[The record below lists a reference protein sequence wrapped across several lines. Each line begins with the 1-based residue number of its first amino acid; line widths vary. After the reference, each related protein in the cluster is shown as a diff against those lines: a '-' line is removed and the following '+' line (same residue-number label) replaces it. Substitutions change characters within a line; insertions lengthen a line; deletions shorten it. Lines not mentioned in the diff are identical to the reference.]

1 MTDIFQWRMIALN
14 QKEKWL
20 DWAVE
25 LQALAQAGLFYSK
38 DIYDIERF
46 QRIREIAAE
55 MLVSPTGLP
64 KEEITD
70 LFCGETGYQT
80 PKLDSRAAVF
90 QDDKI
95 LLVQEK
101 DGLWSLPGGWV
112 DVNLSVAENAVKE
125 VKEEAGLDV
134 QAEFIIAVQDRKKHN
149 PELYAYNICK
159 VFFLCALIGGSFR
172 PNSETIA
179 SGYFSPEDLPLL
191 AENKTTAAQI
201 RMCFDAYRADHWITQ
216 FD

>member
-1 MTDIFQWRMIALN
+1 MNHNT
-14 QKEKWL
+14 KWL
-20 DWAVE
+20 DWAQE
-25 LQALAQAGLFYSK
+25 LQALAQAGLYYSK

-55 MLVSPTGLP
+55 MLVSPSGLP
-64 KEEITD
+64 VERIRN
-70 LFCGETGYQT
+70 LFCNETGYQT

-90 QDDKI
+90 QNDKI

-101 DGLWSLPGGWV
+101 DRLWSLPGGWV
-112 DVNLSVAENAVKE
+112 DVNLSAGENVVKE

-134 QAEFIIAVQDRKKHN
+134 RAEFVIAVQDRKKHN
-149 PELYAYNICK
+149 PGLYAYNITK
-159 VFFLCALIGGSFR
+159 VFFLCTLWGGSFE

-179 SGYFSPEDLPLL
+179 SGYFSMEDLPPLSL
-191 AENKTTAAQI
+191 NKTTAAQI
-201 RMCFDAYRADHWITQ
+201 QMCFDAYHAENWATL

>member
-1 MTDIFQWRMIALN
+1 MN
-14 QKEKWL
+14 QEQKWL

-25 LQALAQAGLFYSK
+25 LQALAQAGLYYSK
-38 DIYDIERF
+38 DIYDLERF
-46 QRIREIAAE
+46 QRIREIAAD
-55 MLVSPTGLP
+55 MLVSPSGLP
-64 KEEITD
+64 AEQVRN

-90 QDDKI
+90 CDDKI

-101 DGLWSLPGGWV
+101 NGLWSLPGGWV
-112 DVNLSVAENAVKE
+112 DTNLSVGENTVKE

-134 QAEFIIAVQDRKKHN
+134 RPEFVIAVQDRKRHN
-149 PELYAYNICK
+149 TEIYAYNICK
-159 VFFLCALIGGSFR
+159 VFLLCTLLGGCFR
-172 PNSETIA
+172 ENSETIA
-179 SGYFSPEDLPLL
+179 SGYFSPEDLPPL

>member
-1 MTDIFQWRMIALN
+1 MQEK
-14 QKEKWL
+14 QKWL
-20 DWAVE
+20 DWAIE

-46 QRIREIAAE
+46 QRIREIAAD
-55 MLVSPTGLP
+55 MLVSPSGLP
-64 KEEITD
+64 VERVKE
-70 LFCGETGYQT
+70 LFCSEIGYQT

-90 QDDKI
+90 LDDKI
-95 LLVQEK
+95 LLVQEQN
-101 DGLWSLPGGWV
+101 GLWSLPGGWV
-112 DVNLSVAENAVKE
+112 DVNLSVGENVVKE

-134 QAEFIIAVQDRKKHN
+134 RPEFVIAVQDRKKHN
-149 PELYAYNICK
+149 TEIYAYNICK
-159 VFFLCALIGGSFR
+159 VFLLCSLLGGSFQ

-179 SGYFSPEDLPLL
+179 SGYFSLDNLPPL

-201 RMCFDAYRADHWITQ
+201 QMCFEAHQAEHWVTQ

>member
-1 MTDIFQWRMIALN
+1 MEQNR
-14 QKEKWL
+14 KWL

-64 KEEITD
+64 KKQIVD

-101 DGLWSLPGGWV
+101 NGLWSLPGGWV

-134 QAEFIIAVQDRKKHN
+134 RAEFVIAVQETD
-149 PELYAYNICK
+149 ELR
-159 VFFLCALIGGSFR
+159 CAKQGSAIPGFGCVIVITV
-172 PNSETIA
+172 PQQ
-179 SGYFSPEDLPLL
+179 DLPVSSAYQLSQIVDQTFL
-191 AENKTTAAQI
+191 GLDDDDLVHRIGLVENGCQCTFHE
-201 RMCFDAYRADHWITQ
+201 FDVRCM
-216 FD
+216 

>member
-1 MTDIFQWRMIALN
+1 MDHNA
-14 QKEKWL
+14 KWL

-25 LQALAQAGLFYSK
+25 LQALAQAGLYYSK

-55 MLVSPTGLP
+55 MLVSPSGLP
-64 KEEITD
+64 AEQIRS

-90 QDDKI
+90 QNDRI

-112 DVNLSVAENAVKE
+112 DVNLSVGENAVKE

-134 QAEFIIAVQDRKKHN
+134 RAEFVIAVQDRKKHN
-149 PELYAYNICK
+149 PELHAYNITK
-159 VFFLCALIGGSFR
+159 VFFLCTLLGGSFE

-179 SGYFSPEDLPLL
+179 TGYFPLEDLPPLSL
-191 AENKTTAAQI
+191 NKTTAAQI
-201 RMCFDAYRADHWITQ
+201 QMCFDAYHAENWVTL

>member
-1 MTDIFQWRMIALN
+1 MN
-14 QKEKWL
+14 QEQKWL

-25 LQALAQAGLFYSK
+25 LQALAQAGLYYSK

-46 QRIREIAAE
+46 QRIRDIAAE

-64 KEEITD
+64 KDTVVD
-70 LFCGETGYQT
+70 LFCNETGYQT
-80 PKLDSRAAVF
+80 PKLDTRAAVF
-90 QDDKI
+90 QQDRI

-112 DVNLSVAENAVKE
+112 DVNLSVGESAVKE

-134 QAEFIIAVQDRKKHN
+134 RAESVIAVQDRKKNN
-149 PELYAYNICK
+149 PELHAYNITK
-159 VFFLCALIGGSFR
+159 VFFLCSLLGGSFQ
-172 PNSETIA
+172 PNSETVA
-179 SGYFSPEDLPLL
+179 SGYFSIEDLPPL

-201 RMCFDAYRADHWITQ
+201 KMCFDAYHSEHWITQ

>member
-1 MTDIFQWRMIALN
+1 MEQNR
-14 QKEKWL
+14 KWL

-55 MLVSPTGLP
+55 MLVSPTGLS
-64 KEEITD
+64 KEQIVD

-134 QAEFIIAVQDRKKHN
+134 RAEFVIAVQDRKKHN

-159 VFFLCALIGGSFR
+159 IFFLCTRLGGSFLA
-172 PNSETIA
+172 NSESIS
-179 SGYFSPEDLPLL
+179 SGYFSLDALPPL
-191 AENKTTAAQI
+191 AQNKTTKEQI
-201 RMCFDAYRADHWITQ
+201 QMCFDAYHSNHWKTLY
-216 FD
+216 D

>member
-1 MTDIFQWRMIALN
+1 MDQAR
-14 QKEKWL
+14 KWL

-55 MLVSPTGLP
+55 MLVGPSGLP
-64 KEEITD
+64 LERVWD
-70 LFCGETGYQT
+70 LFCNETGYQT
-80 PKLDSRAAVF
+80 PKLDTRAAVF
-90 QDDKI
+90 QDGRI
-95 LLVQEK
+95 LLVQETN
-101 DGLWSLPGGWV
+101 GLWSLPGGWV
-112 DVNLSVAENAVKE
+112 DVDLSVAENTVKE

-134 QAEFIIAVQDRKKHN
+134 AAKKIIAVQDRKKHN
-149 PELYAYNICK
+149 PEIYAHHICK
-159 VFFLCALIGGSFR
+159 VFVLCDLLGGEFQE
-172 PNSETIA
+172 NSETVA
-179 SGYFSPEDLPLL
+179 SGYFSMEDLPPL

-201 RMCFDAYRADHWITQ
+201 QMCFDAYHAEHWDTV